1 MTAWR
6 APSESENNNTLGDAD
21 GGVSGVTF
29 GGSWPKVMVW
39 PLTSELAHS
48 TVCPA
53 WIVIL
58 GCMKRIS
65 ETDCK
70 PPVVE
75 TSSPM
80 PVTSRIGLARPGL
93 ADTVVSCDAL
103 YSSGAASYRRGHYL
117 TKALATGGPTTPNGV
132 LCRRLA
138 PLPSQFHCELL
149 PTYLY
154 VLACS
159 RVDFTSLSDVE
170 CAVSSRWSSPG
181 CDGLRRKNVEQARV
195 AALHALFMCLELA
208 TEKIRNRFHSAIY
221 SRLCLPSISVEV
233 PDGF

>member
-1 MTAWR
+1 MTHA
-6 APSESENNNTLGDAD
+6 
-21 GGVSGVTF
+21 
-29 GGSWPKVMVW
+29 PKVRGDPLRDPAGWSDTPDVQFVW
-39 PLTSELAHS
+39 EGALNEVDECSVGRPQRIVESRSRCPL
-48 TVCPA
+48 V
-53 WIVIL
+53 
-58 GCMKRIS
+58 KRIS

-117 TKALATGGPTTPNGV
+117 TKAVATGGPTTPNGV